1 MILAKGEK
9 VIFAMTEGR
18 PVRLPPS
25 YAILHDV
32 EGERFPKCSILLGP
46 TRRTQRLVEPRGA
59 AKDYF
64 GKGYDLKLISVPR
77 LPTMESFRP
86 IGRVTQIDY
95 VRRGK
100 YKGLYYH
107 PFKRGTHPVLSK
119 SGRWFKLELESGC
132 IYDDRGIV
140 FP

>member
-1 MILAKGEK
+1 MILAKGER
-9 VIFAMTEGR
+9 VIFTMAEGR

-32 EGERFPKCSILLGP
+32 EGERFSKCSILLGP
-46 TRRTQRLVEPRGA
+46 ARRTQRLVEPRGA
-59 AKDYF
+59 ARDYF
-64 GKGYDLKLISVPR
+64 GEGYDLKLVSVPR